1 MLHLSLGDL
10 VLTESRRKLCPRRR
24 LGVVVD
30 MMVAGIP
37 VVLWAVGI
45 DVVGGWAGWL
55 GLIGEFVLRL
65 T

>member
-1 MLHLSLGDL
+1 
-10 VLTESRRKLCPRRR
+10 
-24 LGVVVD
+24 

-37 VVLWAVGI
+37 VGLWAVGI

-55 GLIGEFVLRL
+55 DLIGEFVLRL